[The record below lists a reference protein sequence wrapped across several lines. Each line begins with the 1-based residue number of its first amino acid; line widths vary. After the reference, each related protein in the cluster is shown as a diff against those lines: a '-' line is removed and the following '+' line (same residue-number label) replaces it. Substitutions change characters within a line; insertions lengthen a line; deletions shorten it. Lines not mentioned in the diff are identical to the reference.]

1 MAWLS
6 SETTR
11 IETIEEAIN
20 ELQIAV
26 TNLMSKQQMR
36 QLLLIKESEIQAL
49 TARVESLESQVT
61 ILQGRIG

>member
-49 TARVESLESQVT
+49 TARVASLESQVT